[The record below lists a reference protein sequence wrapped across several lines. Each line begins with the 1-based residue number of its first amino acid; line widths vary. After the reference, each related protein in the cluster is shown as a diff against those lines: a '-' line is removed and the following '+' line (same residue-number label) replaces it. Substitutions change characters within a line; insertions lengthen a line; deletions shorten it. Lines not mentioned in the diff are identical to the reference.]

1 MCGGQRFRQGQHTL
15 GLPPPVRPRLC
26 RNLPTSSNAILGRCW
41 RLAGGGK
48 EVIGLALRATAL
60 GFSFGQLHPA
70 KSGIAV
76 KSAQAYRTNC
86 MDVLTRIKRL
96 VVARQVEFTGK
107 AEQERLADGLSV
119 EDVLESI
126 LNANAIKKV
135 LRSQSPDRKSSR
147 DYPIRH
153 REPKLHWTL
162 DLLQRVHSPQR
173 RSRNLLCL
181 HLGKTHNLSLVRA
194 HARRVRLDP

>member
-1 MCGGQRFRQGQHTL
+1 M
-15 GLPPPVRPRLC
+15 C
-26 RNLPTSSNAILGRCW
+26 RNNSRSRSS
-41 RLAGGGK
+41 
-48 EVIGLALRATAL
+48 AL
-60 GFSFGQLHPA
+60 GFSFRRMQLP

-76 KSAQAYRTNC
+76 NSGHAYRTNN

-135 LRSQSPDRKSSR
+135 LRSQSPVRHSSR
-147 DYPIRH
+147 DYLYVIESPSYTGLWIYSKGSIRRKGG
-153 REPKLHWTL
+153 REIYYVFISSKLT
-162 DLLQRVHSPQR
+162 
-173 RSRNLLCL
+173 
-181 HLGKTHNLSLVRA
+181 T
-194 HARRVRLDP
+194 